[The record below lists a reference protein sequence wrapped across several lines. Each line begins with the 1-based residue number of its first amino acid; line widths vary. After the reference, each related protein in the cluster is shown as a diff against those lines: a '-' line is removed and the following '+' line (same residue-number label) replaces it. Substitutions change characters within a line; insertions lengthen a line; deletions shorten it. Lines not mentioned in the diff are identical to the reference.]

1 MLTQSMIYGHTKDRT
16 KCMWVAKFML
26 VPKHIQLF
34 VMVVKVSHPAEQ
46 CTADD
51 V

>member
-1 MLTQSMIYGHTKDRT
+1 MLWLHKRQNKMYVGCAWD
-16 KCMWVAKFML
+16 ALFLL
-26 VPKHIQLF
+26 VPKHNQLF
-34 VMVVKVSHPAEQ
+34 VMVVHVPHPAEQ